1 MFTLGFHLDR
11 FIKLLP
17 LYQVG
22 ELPLPHCA
30 PIIFP
35 IDKPPFFMAKPPF
48 FYGKTI
54 IFHHETTIFLW
65 RFCHVSPQ
73 TVPNLRDTPPG
84 PSLAA
89 EWRLTS
95 RRSRHCWGRNLA
107 KRSASRAISPGSD
120 AIFEPFGYSMYPI
133 RFTCVYIYIIY
144 VYDTWYMM
152 YMIYDIWYMIH
163 DIWYMIYDIY
173 IYYSDQTTHM
183 TSYRGTWKTTHI
195 FYNWFYNILYIYEN
209 IWVIMRDRKYSHS
222 NFSNMSFKSHP
233 QPASPPPVT
242 ALRLMGS
249 WITSHAQTVKIA

>member
-1 MFTLGFHLDR
+1 
-11 FIKLLP
+11 
-17 LYQVG
+17 
-22 ELPLPHCA
+22 
-30 PIIFP
+30 
-35 IDKPPFFMAKPPF
+35 MAKPPF

-133 RFTCVYIYIIY
+133 RFTCVYIYIC
-144 VYDTWYMM
+144 
-152 YMIYDIWYMIH
+152 IWYMIH
-163 DIWYMIYDIY
+163 DIWYMIHDICIWYMIYTYITVIKPLIWHHIVEREKPLIYSITDFITYY
-173 IYYSDQTTHM
+173 IYT
-183 TSYRGTWKTTHI
+183 K
-195 FYNWFYNILYIYEN
+195 IYE
-209 IWVIMRDRKYSHS
+209 
-222 NFSNMSFKSHP
+222 
-233 QPASPPPVT
+233 
-242 ALRLMGS
+242 L
-249 WITSHAQTVKIA
+249 

>member
-133 RFTCVYIYIIY
+133 RFTCVYIY
-144 VYDTWYMM
+144 M
-152 YMIYDIWYMIH
+152 YMIH
-163 DIWYMIYDIY
+163 DIWYMIHDICIWYMIYTYITVIKPLIWHHIVEREKPLIYSITDFITYCIY
-173 IYYSDQTTHM
+173 I
-183 TSYRGTWKTTHI
+183 
-195 FYNWFYNILYIYEN
+195 
-209 IWVIMRDRKYSHS
+209 RKY
-222 NFSNMSFKSHP
+222 MSYNE
-233 QPASPPPVT
+233 
-242 ALRLMGS
+242 G
-249 WITSHAQTVKIA
+249 

>member
-133 RFTCVYIYIIY
+133 RFTCVYIYVYIY
-144 VYDTWYMM
+144 MYMIHDTW
-152 YMIYDIWYMIH
+152 YMIYDIWYMIYVY
-163 DIWYMIYDIY
+163 DIWYIHILQWSNHSYDIISWNVKNHSY
-173 IYYSDQTTHM
+173 I
-183 TSYRGTWKTTHI
+183 
-195 FYNWFYNILYIYEN
+195 L
-209 IWVIMRDRKYSHS
+209 
-222 NFSNMSFKSHP
+222 
-233 QPASPPPVT
+233 
-242 ALRLMGS
+242 
-249 WITSHAQTVKIA
+249 